1 MQIHWSIFIPYIIKW
16 KLNNLPFPMN
26 KGNSYSCGLCACGE
40 CYLPIYSILTTAS
53 WGRWWCFHF
62 IDEKIRLWEVKDIAS
77 MAELECQLAHLSP
90 KYTHTHTHSH
100 TLPATTCW
108 YKSCRSAMCFFL
120 ISRSIPTKVDLR
132 SGLEECA
139 VALNLFLS
147 NKFTDALELLQPW

>member
-100 TLPATTCW
+100 TLWHSSSSCW
-108 YKSCRSAMCFFL
+108 WLLSSAYAYNYNLGSTNGFGSMDNTFVEYFVFWYL
-120 ISRSIPTKVDLR
+120 IKNQMSTS
-132 SGLEECA
+132 
-139 VALNLFLS
+139 
-147 NKFTDALELLQPW
+147 